1 MRGAVL
7 RLFYRALLRDPAYRF
22 LFEPGPPGEVVSLD
36 CETTGLNTW
45 LDDVIAV
52 AAVQVRGNRIL
63 ASERFEAIVRVERPL
78 SAESIKVHGLRE
90 RDLSAGRP
98 MDEVLPELLR
108 FIGGR
113 PILGYYI
120 DFDFGMLNKYV
131 WRQLG
136 TRLPNER
143 IEISRLY
150 FERKYGNAPPLAR
163 YDLRFGTI
171 ARELGIPMLRQH
183 DAFNDALLS
192 AMIYL
197 QLRDLQERGAR
208 LPRSDASLR
217 VQPLI
222 GG

>member
-1 MRGAVL
+1 MAR
-7 RLFYRALLRDPAYRF
+7 RLLYRAMLRNPAYRF

-36 CETTGLNTW
+36 CETTGLNPW

-63 ASERFEAIVRVERPL
+63 TSERFEAIVRVERPP

-90 RDLSAGRP
+90 HDLDAGRP

-120 DFDFGMLNKYV
+120 DFDFRMLNKYV

-143 IEISRLY
+143 IEISGLY
-150 FERKYGNAPPLAR
+150 FDRKYGNAPQLTS
-163 YDLRFGTI
+163 YDLRFATI
-171 ARELGIPMLRQH
+171 VEDLGIPMLRQH
-183 DAFNDALLS
+183 DAYNDALMS

-197 QLRDLQERGAR
+197 QLHDLQQRGSRIQRAN
-208 LPRSDASLR
+208 
-217 VQPLI
+217 QPPNVPPPT